1 MTSRRVITIH
11 IKQILVA
18 AVCAPLLLH
27 SLRLEAQDPGL
38 QFDPG
43 LGASTTITGKVPD
56 VWAALEVNVVNSS
69 GQPASDARIEL
80 RRADGTTVSV
90 KGVGPD
96 GSLRITDLQ
105 PGCYEV
111 VASSGI
117 HRSIATVN
125 IFSFTEHLTIHLDST
140 ASGDQSQTIVSVNS
154 LTVPSKV
161 RKDVEAADRLFQKND
176 IAGAWNHV
184 EKALQVSPKYAPA
197 LTLRGLLEI
206 TNGRLQEAMN
216 DLSAAVAADRAY
228 QLAYVGLAASH
239 NAMKQFDQ
247 ALRVLD
253 QGNTLASPS
262 WLAHF
267 EAGRAL
273 LGKQDFGRAL
283 AEADR
288 ARNLLGKDLPILD
301 LLKGYSHL
309 GLRDVTSARLELQQ
323 YLQKQSTG
331 AEADKV
337 RAILTRLTD

>member
-1 MTSRRVITIH
+1 MPGRDDARQFMIPPSHFSQV
-11 IKQILVA
+11 IKQTLVA

-27 SLRLEAQDPGL
+27 SLRLEAQDPGP

-43 LGASTTITGKVPD
+43 LSASSTITGKAPD
-56 VWAALEVNVVNSS
+56 AWAALEVNVVNSS

-90 KGVGPD
+90 NGVGLD

-117 HRSIATVN
+117 HRSIAPVN
-125 IFSFTEHLTIHLDST
+125 VFSFTEHLTIHLDST

-161 RKDVEAADRLFQKND
+161 RKDVEAADRLFHKND

-216 DLSAAVAADRAY
+216 DLSAAVAADRS
-228 QLAYVGLAASH
+228 L
-239 NAMKQFDQ
+239 
-247 ALRVLD
+247 
-253 QGNTLASPS
+253 
-262 WLAHF
+262 
-267 EAGRAL
+267 
-273 LGKQDFGRAL
+273 
-283 AEADR
+283 
-288 ARNLLGKDLPILD
+288 
-301 LLKGYSHL
+301 
-309 GLRDVTSARLELQQ
+309 
-323 YLQKQSTG
+323 STCLCRSRG
-331 AEADKV
+331 
-337 RAILTRLTD
+337 